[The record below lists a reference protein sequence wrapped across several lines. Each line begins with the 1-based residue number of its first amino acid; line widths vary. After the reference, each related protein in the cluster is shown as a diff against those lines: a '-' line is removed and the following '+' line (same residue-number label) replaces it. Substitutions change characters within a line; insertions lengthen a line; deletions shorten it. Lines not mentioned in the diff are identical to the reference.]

1 MNRKRIA
8 AGILSVILA
17 FTALGCAGKNGGK
30 AHTAVGDKNLTLW
43 YEASTV
49 KLKQNDGGE
58 AVKAAG
64 DKNVLKICMARNESE
79 GVQLMLYAGKDIAS
93 YDVSV
98 SDLTGKDGTIPA
110 EDIDIWQVKYQ
121 EVSGNEKPGNLAFNS
136 GRIPDPLLPMETA
149 VEYKEA
155 TIKKG
160 DNQSIYL
167 DVATKEDTPAGL
179 YEGKVMV
186 TTAEKEYQI
195 PLEVT
200 VYDVTY
206 PSTPGLKTAFSYFD
220 RDHFATAELDAS
232 DEQTT
237 AYFETLLTYN
247 MSSWLPYEGVGGIE
261 AYLAL
266 LKKYYSYDGFNS
278 YRLYYSTAAS
288 GYKGKEC
295 SYNAELLKEYITA
308 IAEMSV
314 EDHVD
319 YLDKAYVYFYT
330 VNDEPATEE
339 QFLAAKNV
347 LDIYNE
353 VLWDADTEL
362 RLQYA
367 GTEDYAYYNETVS
380 KTLLNIPDILPGSY
394 DLEDAKKYGLEN
406 LTFVP
411 EISNLHTESDRRYY
425 TEGRENRELWTYSC
439 VGPVYPYP
447 SGHTDDYTLGFRLT
461 SWMCFGYGW
470 DGYLMWGVA
479 DYLNL
484 EGGEVV
490 ADAWTTMN
498 TGQGRPGDGKLFYP
512 GEKYGL
518 DEPCPSLRAMA
529 YRDGTEDYELL
540 QAVQDI
546 YEEYGMDASSALLPI
561 YDSLY
566 SGVIPITDS
575 YRFEEVRKSVFEML
589 SELKGDTGILYGERN
604 IGLDKAQFSI
614 KCVDDNAKVTAYG
627 KELTPDSEGFYQME
641 ADLTKQSDYAFTVS
655 NGKNSKEY
663 VYQLISGKIGAAES
677 FEAAGAVEDYLM
689 STTAGYEG
697 TISTEKGFAK
707 DGEKALHLLLNKEKS
722 DTLPYFAIKK
732 DSKLIGGSF
741 DGMSSMKF
749 YLYNAGETEVT
760 MEATYYTSS
769 EVSVGT
775 YQLPAGEWTLVEIS
789 MPQDISNLGTIEEFD
804 FNFEKGTAVELYVD
818 SFVTVVEEE

>member
-17 FTALGCAGKNGGK
+17 FSALGCVGKNGK
-30 AHTAVGDKNLTLW
+30 SHTAVGDKNLTLW

-49 KLKQNDGGE
+49 KLKQNDNGE

-64 DKNVLKICMARNESE
+64 DKNVLKIRMARNESE
-79 GVQLMLYAGKDIAS
+79 GVQLMLYAGKDITS

-98 SDLTGKDGTIPA
+98 SDLSSRDGTIPA

-121 EVSGNEKPGNLAFNS
+121 EVSGNGKAGNPAFDS
-136 GRIPDPLLPMETA
+136 GMIPDPLLPMKTA

-179 YEGKVMV
+179 YEGKVTV
-186 TTAEKEYQI
+186 TTSEKEYQI

-200 VYDVTY
+200 VYDVIY
-206 PSTPGLKTAFSYFD
+206 SSTPGLKTAFSYFD

-237 AYFETLLTYN
+237 AYFETLLEYN
-247 MSSWLPYEGVGGIE
+247 MSSFLPYEGVGGIE
-261 AYLAL
+261 AYLTL
-266 LKKYYSYDGFNS
+266 LRKYYNYDGFSS
-278 YRLYYSTAAS
+278 YRLYYDTAAS

-295 SYNAELLKEYITA
+295 SYNAELLKEYIIA
-308 IAEMSV
+308 IAKISV
-314 EDHVD
+314 EDHIN
-319 YLDKAYVYFYT
+319 YLDKAYAYFYT
-330 VNDEPATEE
+330 VSDEPATEE
-339 QFLAAKNV
+339 QFMTAKSI
-347 LDIYNE
+347 LDTYDEI
-353 VLWDADTEL
+353 LWDADAEL

-380 KTLLNIPDILPGSY
+380 GTLLNIPDILPGSY
-394 DLEDAKKYGLEN
+394 DIHDARQYGLEN

-425 TEGRENRELWTYSC
+425 TEGREDRELWTYSC

-461 SWMCFGYGW
+461 SWMCFDYGW

-479 DYLNL
+479 NYLNL

-490 ADAWTTMN
+490 ADAWTTMD

-518 DEPCPSLRAMA
+518 DEPCPSLRVMA

-540 QAVQDI
+540 AAVQDI
-546 YEEYGMDASSALLPI
+546 YEEYGMDASNALLPI
-561 YDSLY
+561 YESLY

-575 YRFEEVRKSVFEML
+575 YVFEEVRERVFDMII
-589 SELKGDTGILYGERN
+589 ELKSDTGILYGERN
-604 IGLDKAQFSI
+604 IDLDKAQFSV
-614 KCVDDNAKVTAYG
+614 KCVDDGAKVTAYG
-627 KELTPDSEGFYQME
+627 KELTPDSDGFYRME
-641 ADLTKQSDYAFTVS
+641 ADLTEQSDYVFTVS

-663 VYQLISGKIGAAES
+663 TYQLINGRIGVAEG
-677 FEAAGAVEDYLM
+677 FEEAKAVEDYLV

-697 TISTEKGFAK
+697 NISTEKKFVK
-707 DGEKALHLLLNKEKS
+707 DGEKAVHLLLNKDGS

-760 MEATYYTSS
+760 MEATYYTSA

-775 YQLPAGEWTLVEIS
+775 YQLPAGEWTLVEVA
-789 MPQDISNLGTIEEFD
+789 MPQDISDLDRIEEFD
-804 FNFEKGTAVELYVD
+804 FNFEKGTKVELYVD
-818 SFVTVVEEE
+818 SFVTIVEEE